1 MKALNLTGK
10 DTDSELSSIAKEAN
24 MQEIGERTKCM
35 EKGYF
40 IILVKKQHMM
50 ENGKMINSLGTGSFI
65 TKRQFH

>member
-1 MKALNLTGK
+1 MKGLSLTEK
-10 DTDSELSSIAKEAN
+10 DTDSAPSSIAKVVN
-24 MQEIGERTKCM
+24 MQETGERTKCM

-50 ENGKMINSLGTGSFI
+50 GNGKMINCLDTGSFL